1 MQRVDWKSEFR
12 NLFGLLALAIIV
24 GWPLGIL
31 PWALWLATSAYVVW
45 ILIQLRRIKIWFIGP
60 DNVEPPISSGLF
72 GDVLDGIYRMH
83 KQGSQERIR
92 LQAQLE
98 YLRAS
103 FASLDDGAVMLDSN
117 GYIEWSNSAAE
128 RMLGLRYPQDQQQL
142 ITHLI
147 RQPEFIHYYE
157 GGVYYESLQINSSVN
172 EHLDLQINITYFGEG
187 SRLLFARDITETNR
201 LQEMRRDF
209 VANVSHELRTPL
221 TVING
226 YLQTMADMFGSSVV
240 KDELRWRRAIDQMLA
255 QSQRMEN
262 LIKDLIVLSR
272 LESIPEIVEQEP
284 INLLPMLEMI
294 REEVLEA
301 VKGCRTILIDCDDSI
316 SLLGSS
322 DELRSAFANLVMNAA
337 KYTSEDGEIRIRW
350 FHDKHNAYLS
360 VEDNGEGIDDHHLPR
375 LTERFY
381 RVDKSRSIDTGGT
394 GLGLAIVK
402 HIMLHHQ
409 AELQISSSLGEGS
422 CFTCVFPI
430 NRMLSHSHTA

>member
-1 MQRVDWKSEFR
+1 MQRPDWKSEFR
-12 NLFGLLALAIIV
+12 NLFGLLALATIV

-31 PWALWLATSAYVVW
+31 PWALWLATTTYVVW
-45 ILIQLRRIKIWFIGP
+45 ILIQLRRIKIWFLGP
-60 DNVEPPISSGLF
+60 DVEPPISSGLF
-72 GDVLDGIYRMH
+72 GDVLDGIYRMQKH
-83 KQGSQERIR
+83 SRQERVR

-128 RMLGLRYPQDQQQL
+128 RMLGLRYPEDQQQL

-147 RQPEFIHYYE
+147 RQPEFIQYYE
-157 GGVYYESLQINSSVN
+157 GGTYYESLQISSTVN
-172 EHLDLQINITYFGEG
+172 EYLDLQISITYFGEG

-226 YLQTMADMFGSSVV
+226 YLQTLADMFAGPGVT
-240 KDELRWRRAIDQMLA
+240 DELRWRRAIDQMLT
-255 QSQRMEN
+255 QSQRMES

-272 LESIPEIVEQEP
+272 LESIPESADQTQVHVP
-284 INLLPMLEMI
+284 AMLELI
-294 REEVLEA
+294 REEVLDA
-301 VKGCRTILIDCDDSI
+301 VNSHRSIRITCDDSI
-316 SLLGSS
+316 SLLGNN
-322 DELRSAFANLVMNAA
+322 DELRSAFANLIMNAA
-337 KYTSEDGEIRIRW
+337 KYTAEGGEIHIRW
-350 FHDKHNAYLS
+350 YRDKSYAYLS
-360 VEDNGEGIDDHHLPR
+360 VEDDGEGIDEHHLPR

-402 HIMLHHQ
+402 HIMLHHE
-409 AELQISSSLGEGS
+409 AELQISSNLGEGS
-422 CFTCVFPI
+422 CFTCVFPLS
-430 NRMLSHSHTA
+430 RVLSHSHTA